1 MRRNEEPGWQAAARG
16 MGEGR
21 LVGKDNAEGRRVG
34 FIEYAEEEEIQAE
47 DHGERIG
54 GLGTGK

>member
-1 MRRNEEPGWQAAARG
+1 MRRNEEPGWQAAGR
-16 MGEGR
+16 GR

-34 FIEYAEEEEIQAE
+34 FIEYAGEEEIQAE
-47 DHGERIG
+47 DHGKRIG